1 MVVNEYVLEYDGID
15 ESAEARVCSKTAENL
30 LFILD
35 YMNDDKNPVKVIDF
49 GKCPVR
55 TEDISVSKIISFNTD
70 RELKDIWVENNN
82 GKRLHWFDL
91 TMDDRRKLYK
101 FAYEYYC
108 SMKIIKNSVYGTKSI
123 SK

>member
-35 YMNDDKNPVKVIDF
+35 YMNNNKSLVKVIAF
-49 GKCPVR
+49 GNTPVK
-55 TEDISVSKIISFNTD
+55 TEELLVYKVISFNTD
-70 RELKDIWVENNN
+70 RELKDIWVENNR

-91 TMDDRRKLYK
+91 SMNDRKKVYK
-101 FAYEYYC
+101 VAYDYYM
-108 SMKIIKNSVYGTKSI
+108 SMKILKNSQYGVKE
-123 SK
+123 

>member
-35 YMNDDKNPVKVIDF
+35 YMNNDKSLVKVLALGNTPVK
-49 GKCPVR
+49 
-55 TEDISVSKIISFNTD
+55 TEELLVYKIISFNTD
-70 RELKDIWVENNN
+70 RELKDIWVENNR

-91 TMDDRRKLYK
+91 SMDDRRKLYK
-101 FAYEYYC
+101 VAYEYYC
-108 SMKIIKNSVYGTKSI
+108 SMKMIRNSHWG
-123 SK
+123 